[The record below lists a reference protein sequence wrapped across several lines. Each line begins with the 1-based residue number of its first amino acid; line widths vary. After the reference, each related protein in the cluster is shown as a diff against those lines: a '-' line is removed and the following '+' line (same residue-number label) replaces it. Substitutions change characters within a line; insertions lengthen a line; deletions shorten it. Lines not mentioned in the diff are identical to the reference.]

1 MYILGVE
8 TSCDETSIAIV
19 ENGKKII
26 ENLIFSQIETHKIFG
41 GVVPEVASRLHM
53 EVLNK
58 IFKLAMEKSNLSIRD
73 INLISVTQGPGLVG
87 SLWIGITFAKTLA
100 YAFKKPLIGVNHLV
114 GHIFANFLRKDPPN
128 FPFIS
133 LVVSGGHT
141 ELILVEDYDKYKLLG
156 QTLDDAAGEAFDKV
170 ARLLGLGYPG
180 GPAIEKAAEKGRLI
194 FDFPKIKCERE
205 IDISFSGLKTSMLYL
220 LKNLQKEGRE
230 IPINDLAFS
239 FQYRVIEELLERSF
253 IALNKLQISTLVL
266 AGGVVA
272 NKYLQKRFS
281 EASKRENIKLFMP
294 PPILCT
300 DNAAMIASAGY
311 YLYNKGKVDDLDLS
325 ADPSLEIF

>member
-1 MYILGVE
+1 MYILGIE

-19 ENGKKII
+19 KDGEEII

-58 IFKLAMEKSNLSIRD
+58 IFKLAMEKSNLSLKD
-73 INLISVTQGPGLVG
+73 IDLISVTQGPGLVG
-87 SLWIGITFAKTLA
+87 ALWIGITFAKTLA
-100 YAFKKPLIGVNHLV
+100 YALKKPLVGVNHLV

-141 ELILVEDYDKYKLLG
+141 EWILVEDYDRYRLLG
-156 QTLDDAAGEAFDKV
+156 KTLDDAAGEAFDKV

-205 IDISFSGLKTSMLYL
+205 LDISFSGLKTSMLYL
-220 LKNLQKEGRE
+220 IKNLQKEGRE

-253 IALNKLQISTLVL
+253 IALNKFQTSTLVL

-281 EASKRENIKLFMP
+281 EVSKRENIKLFMP

-311 YLYNKGKVDDLDLS
+311 YLYNKGKVDGLDLS

>member
-1 MYILGVE
+1 MYILGIE

-19 ENGKKII
+19 NDGKKII

-73 INLISVTQGPGLVG
+73 IDLISVTQGPGLVG

-100 YAFKKPLIGVNHLV
+100 YALKKPLIGVNHLV

-141 ELILVEDYDKYKLLG
+141 EWILVEDYDKYRLLG

-220 LKNLQKEGRE
+220 IKNLQKEGRE

>member
-1 MYILGVE
+1 MYILGIE

-19 ENGKKII
+19 EDGKKII

-100 YAFKKPLIGVNHLV
+100 YALKKPLIGVNHLV

-141 ELILVEDYDKYKLLG
+141 EWILVEDYDKYKLLG

-253 IALNKLQISTLVL
+253 IALNKFQISTLVL